1 MINYKELINEEFW
14 KGENQPSGVTV
25 RDLISILHRLPPDI
39 EVNQGMVGGFKVAV
53 FNISAVPFVEIQGD
67 D

>member
-1 MINYKELINEEFW
+1 MKEYKKLIDQKFW
-14 KGENQPSGVTV
+14 IGDDQPSGVTV
-25 RDLISILHRLPPDI
+25 RELISILHQLPPEI

-53 FNISAVPFVEIQGD
+53 FNISAEPFVEIQGD